1 MAKKPTPAELKQQ
14 GEELS
19 KQIAEVRK
27 KDVNFAMVMGKDALV
42 FHTDRKKNCDVLWR
56 TAKKEAGGAKGAT
69 GIASMSGKV
78 MVLDVDDPDS
88 VPAPLLKM
96 AKKHF
101 AERGAPIR
109 IMLKGEEEPADG
121 ADNTADAEDEKTK
134 KAAAVQTPEQNPKS
148 ASDAQ
153 DDPSD
158 EQAKAQKNETADA
171 DRDARIEAL
180 RKSLIQDFKAM
191 QPDLKRASQS
201 QDAGVNKKVTG
212 LARIFIDQV
221 KTDVKKAHSVMGLL
235 QTTINSAKDNGQLGA
250 DDADKP
256 NTASITRRK
265 KLAALEKGVDKLLE
279 RLG

>member
-19 KQIAEVRK
+19 KQVAEIRK
-27 KDVNFAMVMGKDALV
+27 KDLNFAMVLGKDAVV

-56 TAKKEAGGAKGAT
+56 TAKKEAGGAKGAK
-69 GIASMSGKV
+69 GVVSMTGKV
-78 MVLDVDDPDS
+78 MVLDVDDPGS
-88 VPAPLLKM
+88 VPGPLLKA

-109 IMLKGEEEPADG
+109 IMLKGEEEPADDD
-121 ADNTADAEDEKTK
+121 ADDAQTADEKPQ
-134 KAAAVQTPEQNPKS
+134 KAAAAPEPDEKPQASSAPQAAAADEKPAVQQE
-148 ASDAQ
+148 
-153 DDPSD
+153 DPPQTD
-158 EQAKAQKNETADA
+158 PRVD
-171 DRDARIEAL
+171 AL

-191 QPDLKRASQS
+191 KPDLDLAAKS

-235 QTTINSAKDNGQLGA
+235 QTTINSAKDSGQLGA
-250 DDADKP
+250 EEDTKSNA
-256 NTASITRRK
+256 ASNTRRK